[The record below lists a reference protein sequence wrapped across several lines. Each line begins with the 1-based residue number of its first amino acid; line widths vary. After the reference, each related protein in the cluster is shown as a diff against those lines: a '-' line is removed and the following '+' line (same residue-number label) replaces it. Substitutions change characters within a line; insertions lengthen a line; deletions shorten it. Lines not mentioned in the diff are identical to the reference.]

1 MNTFS
6 SYVITERERPE
17 WGGYLP
23 TMWSSAHVSPCTS
36 QYTEHSFTPHRET
49 SIDTSEFWIEQE
61 ALHSFGPLQPP
72 CLPSSQSHPQVLNF
86 IVSSFSFLNT
96 WHHSNSKLES
106 PISLQPYRSVLFI
119 AQITTTNLSAVLI
132 TPLLPLCYREINWCQ
147 GYRGLTLEPWV

>member
-23 TMWSSAHVSPCTS
+23 TMRSSAHVSPCTS

-49 SIDTSEFWIEQE
+49 SIDTSEFWIKQE
-61 ALHSFGPLQPP
+61 ASHSFRPLQSP

-106 PISLQPYRSVLFI
+106 PMSLQPYRSVLFI

-132 TPLLPLCYREINWCQ
+132 TPLL
-147 GYRGLTLEPWV
+147 